1 MEKTILNSNNQIIA
15 YESFSGNVYQLSFFG
30 DEWWVT
36 TPDEKLQHATGL
48 FGMADIEFLFVC
60 NAGGKV
66 DAITLAK
73 ILGKALEN
81 PFSTIDDE
89 LALRVA
95 QLKRLGITEGWQ
107 GEQLDF
113 EWEVFSNEK
122 SPRRQGKFSVRCQMV
137 GIIFSVFDIDAFDVK
152 SDAEHWAKTY
162 FEFLRSQGITVNT
175 KKIKNKK

>member
-15 YESFSGNVYQLSFFG
+15 YESFSGNVYQLSFF
-30 DEWWVT
+30 DYQWWVT
-36 TPDEKLQHATGL
+36 TPGEILQPASRI
-48 FGMADIEFLFVC
+48 FGTEDIEFLFAC

-81 PFSTIDDE
+81 PYSTIDDE

-122 SPRRQGKFSVRCQMV
+122 SPRRQGKFSVRCQRV

-152 SDAEHWAKTY
+152 ADAEHWAKTY

>member
-1 MEKTILNSNNQIIA
+1 MEKTSLNSNNQIIA
-15 YESFSGNVYQLSFFG
+15 YESFSGNVYQLSFF
-30 DEWWVT
+30 DYQWWVT
-36 TPDEKLQHATGL
+36 TPGEILQPASRI
-48 FGMADIEFLFVC
+48 FGTEDIEFLFAC

-81 PFSTIDDE
+81 PYSTIDDE

-122 SPRRQGKFSVRCQMV
+122 SPRRQGKFSVRCQRV

-175 KKIKNKK
+175 KEVKS

>member
-1 MEKTILNSNNQIIA
+1 M
-15 YESFSGNVYQLSFFG
+15 
-30 DEWWVT
+30 T

-48 FGMADIEFLFVC
+48 FGMADIEFLFAC

-81 PFSTIDDE
+81 PYSTIDDE

-122 SPRRQGKFSVRCQMV
+122 SPRRQGKFSVRCQRV

-152 SDAEHWAKTY
+152 ADAEHWAKTY

>member
-1 MEKTILNSNNQIIA
+1 MKSNNQIIV
-15 YESFSGNVYQLSFFG
+15 YESFSGNVYQLSFF
-30 DEWWVT
+30 DDQWWVT
-36 TPDEKLQHATGL
+36 TPDEKLQPATDI
-48 FGMADIEFLFVC
+48 FGMADIEFLFAC

-66 DAITLAK
+66 DAITLAQ

-81 PFSTIDDE
+81 SFSPIDDE

-113 EWEVFSNEK
+113 EWELFDNDKGSKRVGKYSIICQRVGSSFSL
-122 SPRRQGKFSVRCQMV
+122 
-137 GIIFSVFDIDAFDVK
+137 FDIDAFDVK
-152 SDAEHWAKTY
+152 ADAEHWAKTY

-175 KKIKNKK
+175 KKIKIRKELE